1 MSSERYDLQRDRNYE
16 AAQRAK
22 RPAQPEQQTEAQKK
36 AADDAAWERFMDMMC
51 GTGIIQRRR

>member
-1 MSSERYDLQRDRNYE
+1 MSSDKDDLQRDRKYE

-36 AADDAAWERFMDMMC
+36 AADEAAWERFVDMMC